1 MINASRILSNP
12 QSTPIA
18 VLSAMHKE
26 LDYQWVNWEPEAI
39 WDEIAEEVGVD
50 PPRVNKDKIMA
61 LKLCIMTTVP
71 WEDWHP
77 FTVCV
82 LCFNDVPIEMDIAQE
97 CSPVQLAYGV
107 QILTRLQP
115 EHVYRRDV
123 QFMAAS
129 MLLAK
134 GICWVPQEPLG
145 GIVNEALEHLISKT
159 SKNFEAIHEAKRN
172 YQAYQADG
180 RLDPDDVHTTRL
192 AAIDAYLQHK
202 AQLEAKEVA

>member
-1 MINASRILSNP
+1 MIDAVKILSNEKSP
-12 QSTPIA
+12 PIL
-18 VLSAMHKE
+18 VLRAMYKE
-26 LDYQWVNWEPEAI
+26 LGHQWVNWEPEVI
-39 WDEIAEEVGVD
+39 WDEILDEVGVE

-61 LKLCIMTTVP
+61 LKLCIKTTVP

-82 LCFNDVPIEMDIAQE
+82 LCFNNIPVDMEIGQE

-107 QILTRLQP
+107 KILTELQP

-129 MLLAK
+129 MLVSN

-145 GIVNEALEHLISKT
+145 SVVNEALEHLIQAT
-159 SKNFEAIHEAKRN
+159 SRNLEAIEQAKN
-172 YQAYQADG
+172 DYAIYLAG
-180 RLDPDDVHTTRL
+180 ASLGEDDIHTTRL
-192 AAIDAYLQHK
+192 VAIDKYLEYK
-202 AQLEAKEVA
+202 EAFEEGGI